1 MYVEVESNPNWEGS
15 VFVRFREQGQ
25 PRSVRQ
31 VRTYDRISTGEWC
44 AITGLQSEMPEGLC
58 PAYAQ
63 PVEDSG
69 AGTVYLVWGGIWGL
83 RLKPATEESPWDLND
98 SRQRGEPYL
107 LLADARDICFADE
120 TQLKD

>member
-1 MYVEVESNPNWEGS
+1 MYVEVESNLNCEGS

-25 PRSVRQ
+25 LRSVRQ

-44 AITGLQSEMPEGLC
+44 AITGLQGEMPEGLC
-58 PAYAQ
+58 PASAQ

-69 AGTVYLVWGGIWGL
+69 AGTVYLVWGGIWGV

-98 SRQRGEPYL
+98 SRQWGEPYL
-107 LLADARDICFADE
+107 LLADARDIGFADE
-120 TQLKD
+120 IQFKG